1 MLTKIKKMFVL
12 VMLAAFV
19 FALTGCGGGI
29 KGALDA
35 IVLDAEVTEGFVL
48 PSVAVEGAVTSWESN
63 NAAIVID
70 GDFADVVRPSLSDA
84 EVTLTATVTQGEKTL
99 TKEFVV
105 VVKCLEAPDA
115 INIIVSGLKAVEG
128 KADTYYIVA
137 GKEVQFEIEVADE
150 EMSKEVTW
158 SASNKRATVDSN
170 GLVSTKEGN
179 YGEVKITATSVYPG
193 NSGSITDVVVLQVVE
208 SENPMQVLLNNKKA
222 IEQSIPEFIFEDYTF
237 IMAPNS
243 DVDTLYFDSTANRA
257 DESQAFYYGEYVYV
271 DGPDRQETIYCVLSY
286 MGEQIEF
293 EFVISVVTDPENN
306 EFLALNYAQAQLD
319 SIFDKYLTKNGTK
332 GELVA
337 EDIEVPVAFTADEA
351 LFDVEISYDSVT
363 DYKPVPIDV
372 NSVTNEAGETIK
384 VAKYTKPNDDC
395 VVRLEIYLKT
405 ANVDRVVRYS
415 LTAAGYTKDEI
426 VEYLKANV
434 LPQPAADGTFSLV
447 CSHITLPTG
456 DTTGKFSALNIEWAS
471 SNEEVLTAAGKFADP
486 NLPVATA
493 VTLTAT
499 VKYNGTLGTQ
509 FAFEASVPYEFDVKP
524 AENKAQAVALQLSN
538 YIEAEEFMSK
548 IAYFPFGV
556 LDREGGNVMP
566 LPNKVSD
573 LTSEMAEYADLDITW
588 TANEEGLL
596 DENYKLLK
604 QYLRY
609 HEVVLT
615 YAINVEGNEATG
627 EVVINVGITK
637 VKNTIYVG
645 GNYYQQTGGGNAAGD
660 VLCQLSKF
668 DSPVGVLPGA
678 AKTWGYSYSQG
689 QFNGVTWYIDKTDED
704 GVTTRYQYFAVVN
717 GFITLDDQYSIGLA
731 DPNDK
736 TSVVITLNES
746 INSKIGT
753 NYGGNWAAIYHNV
766 TDEDVKI
773 PLSPYTG
780 GPSSFKDADGLEVKW
795 ENHPWKKANKIDR
808 ENAFGMDGYRAGFV
822 ADKDGNIIIGG
833 GENYFQ
839 ASYDVNE
846 DGQLTEDDYWVTIPA
861 GGYAYTSRTQQ
872 NNLTIMGKFCEVGVQ
887 LNMEVYDP
895 YYLSPD
901 GSAEGINSWKH
912 PE

>member
-19 FALTGCGGGI
+19 FALTGCGGI

-48 PSVAVEGAVTSWESN
+48 PSVAVEGAVTSWKSN
-63 NAAIVID
+63 SEAIVID
-70 GDFADVVRPSLSDA
+70 GDYADVVRPSLTDA
-84 EVTLTATVTQGEKTL
+84 EVTLTATVTQGEKNV
-99 TKEFVV
+99 TKDFVV
-105 VVKCLEAPDA
+105 VVKCYEAPDA
-115 INIIVSGLKAVEG
+115 INIIVKGLKAVEG
-128 KADTYYIVA
+128 KKDTYYIIA
-137 GKEVQFEIEVADE
+137 GNEAQFEIEVADE
-150 EMSKEVTW
+150 EMSTAVTW
-158 SASNKRATVDSN
+158 SSSNKRATVDEN
-170 GLVSTKEGN
+170 GKVTTKAGN

-193 NSGSITDVVVLQVVE
+193 SAGSITDVVVLEVVE
-208 SENPMQVLLNNKKA
+208 HENPMQVLLNNKKA
-222 IEQSIPEFIFEDYTF
+222 IEESIPEFIYEDYTF
-237 IMAPNS
+237 MMAPNS
-243 DVDTLYFDSTANRA
+243 DVDTLYFDSTANRG
-257 DESQAFYYGEYVYV
+257 DESQAFYYGEYTYV

-306 EFLALNYAQAQLD
+306 EFLALNYAQEQLD
-319 SIFDKYLTKNGTK
+319 SIFNKYLSKPGAK

-351 LFDVEISYDSVT
+351 LYDVEISYDSVT

-372 NSVTNEAGETIK
+372 NKVTDENGNVIK

-395 VVRLEIYLKT
+395 AVRLEIYLKT
-405 ANVDRVVRYS
+405 ANVDRVIRYN

-426 VEYLKANV
+426 VEYLTANV

-447 CSHITLPTG
+447 CSHITLPTA
-456 DTTGKFSALNIEWAS
+456 DTTGKFGKVEIEWTS
-471 SNEEVLTAAGKFADP
+471 SNEEVLTSGGKFANP
-486 NLPVATA
+486 NLAIATG
-493 VTLTAT
+493 VTLTANI
-499 VKYNGTLGTQ
+499 KYAGTLGDQ
-509 FAFEASVPYEFDVKP
+509 FAFEASKSFEFDVKP

-538 YIEAEEFMSK
+538 YIEAEEFMSQ
-548 IAYFPFGV
+548 IAYFPFGD
-556 LDREGGNVMP
+556 LQRAGGNVMP
-566 LPNKVSD
+566 LPKKVSD
-573 LTSEMAEYADLDITW
+573 LTSEMAEYADLEIAW
-588 TANEEGLL
+588 AANEEGLL

-615 YAINVEGNEATG
+615 YTINVEGNEATG

-637 VKNTIYVG
+637 VKNTIYIG
-645 GNYYQQTGGGNAAGD
+645 GNYYQQTGGGDAAGD

-689 QFNGVTWYIDKTDED
+689 QFNGLTWYIDKTDEN
-704 GVTTRYQYFAVVN
+704 GVTTRYQYFAAVN
-717 GFITLDDQYSIGLA
+717 GFITLDDQYSIALA

-736 TSVVITLNES
+736 TSVVITINES
-746 INSKIGT
+746 LNSRIGS
-753 NYGGNWAAIYHNV
+753 NYGGNWACIYHNIS
-766 TDEDVKI
+766 DKEVKI

-780 GPSSFKDADGLEVKW
+780 GPTPFKDAEGVEIKW
-795 ENHPWKKANKIDR
+795 ENHPWKKSNKIDR
-808 ENAFGMDGYRAGFV
+808 ENAFGLDGYRAGFV
-822 ADKDGNIIIGG
+822 ADKDGNILVGN
-833 GENYFQ
+833 GEGYFQ
-839 ASYDVNE
+839 ASYDVNK

-861 GGYAYTSRTQQ
+861 GGYAYTSHTQQ

-887 LNMEVYDP
+887 LNMEMYDP

-901 GSAEGINSWKH
+901 GSADGINSWKH